1 MNIINIDE
9 ELLRELFPEITDDFI
24 FENELT
30 GERLYV
36 NNRKKRRQEKKKR
49 FEKIIKQPLPTE
61 EVSGDITVQG
71 SFTIDPCASTEDISQ
86 QISQKIAEL
95 FGENIISH
103 SKPKPSNTTY
113 VVKKVYINSGLST
126 DIRVC
131 KTEEE
136 AINFINKIVREYPEL
151 MNTCE
156 FQVEKINGKKEK
168 GNKET

>member
-1 MNIINIDE
+1 MSCLFDIKK
-9 ELLRELFPEITDDFI
+9 LLSFSIESKALSILNKE
-24 FENELT
+24 
-30 GERLYV
+30 
-36 NNRKKRRQEKKKR
+36 EKKKR